1 MRLIF
6 LGTPEFAVPSL
17 RALHASSHEVLLV
30 VAQPDRPAGRG
41 MKMQK
46 PAVAEA
52 AIELGLPL
60 VQPPKLDATFLDE
73 VRELRPDVG
82 IVVAYGKILRKAL
95 LDIPPRGFLN
105 VHGSILPRW
114 RGAAPVQRAIEAGD
128 RESGVAIMQLDE
140 DLDHGP
146 VFDVARLAIGD
157 DELAPSLF
165 ARLAE
170 SGARLLVEVLDRI
183 ERGDIT
189 PQEQDHSAATH
200 AKKIEKEE
208 GLVDW
213 SQPAR
218 RIYDRFRAFQPWPG
232 LTAMIGGEAIK
243 LTDVAMS
250 SEMHG
255 VPGEVVSI
263 DRDGI
268 VVQCGGSALRIR
280 QMQRPGKRS
289 LPAVDVARG
298 LGLEQGAILA

>member
-1 MRLIF
+1 M
-6 LGTPEFAVPSL
+6 
-17 RALHASSHEVLLV
+17 LLV

-60 VQPPKLDATFLDE
+60 VQPPKLDAAFLE
-73 VRELRPDVG
+73 QVRELRPDAG

-189 PQEQDHSAATH
+189 PREQDHSAATH